1 MDSAAI
7 KYSSHC
13 VPRVEDD
20 PSVLLGRGAGC
31 TQCITHTARPTG
43 QSCRCVLS
51 ALCTALLSKQCS
63 NMTDLPQQVRAT
75 LCRTHS
81 DSEQSPVLQSRQTIN
96 ARFLTHLWVLEVLL
110 CKSSEAERCLPRI
123 SPRHSTRPIYI
134 PILLSTLL
142 NTLLSSSPVQNKT
155 SMNCEL

>member
-20 PSVLLGRGAGC
+20 PSVLFGRGAGC

-51 ALCTALLSKQCS
+51 ALCTALLSKQ
-63 NMTDLPQQVRAT
+63 
-75 LCRTHS
+75 CRTHS

>member
-31 TQCITHTARPTG
+31 TQCITHTARPMG

-81 DSEQSPVLQSRQTIN
+81 DSEQSPVLQSRQSMPGSSPICECWRCYS
-96 ARFLTHLWVLEVLL
+96 AKVQRLRGASPASLL
-110 CKSSEAERCLPRI
+110 GTPPDLSTFPSYSA
-123 SPRHSTRPIYI
+123 HFSTR
-134 PILLSTLL
+134 
-142 NTLLSSSPVQNKT
+142 
-155 SMNCEL
+155 C